1 MIKWENKVGKDSKD
15 SLQNTLAFN
24 GGVKLLLALA
34 FASNVG
40 GNFKTSFNP
49 SSLVNSLLLSSYV

>member
-1 MIKWENKVGKDSKD
+1 LQQSTQFDHKVRKDSKD

-40 GNFKTSFNP
+40 G
-49 SSLVNSLLLSSYV
+49 SLKLVPT

>member
-1 MIKWENKVGKDSKD
+1 LQQSNGFDDKVGKDSKH

-24 GGVKLLLALA
+24 GRVKLLLALA

-40 GNFKTSFNP
+40 GNLKQVSIRVH
-49 SSLVNSLLLSSYV
+49 L

>member
-1 MIKWENKVGKDSKD
+1 MGKDSKD